1 MSDRYNVTK
10 RKYRLSQALPS
21 FLTLMARIVM
31 NVLFTRSLGARI
43 AESSPLIIDC
53 LTPSLC
59 HSDLGRDL
67 PLLLMPLMK
76 VFMFVF
82 ARKTIEGAKTYVWAA
97 LAGKSQDQ
105 DALRKDLRGAFT
117 MDCEIAEPS
126 DYVLSKEGQ
135 EAENKLWV
143 SATVPYVKT
152 AIIMLT
158 NTIRTRR

>member
-1 MSDRYNVTK
+1 
-10 RKYRLSQALPS
+10 
-21 FLTLMARIVM
+21 
-31 NVLFTRSLGARI
+31 
-43 AESSPLIIDC
+43 
-53 LTPSLC
+53 
-59 HSDLGRDL
+59 L
-67 PLLLMPLMK
+67 PLLLMPLLK
-76 VFMFVF
+76 VFMLVF
-82 ARKTIEGAKTYVWAA
+82 VWAA

-158 NTIRTRR
+158 NTIRTRRWKSSTRQTLAREVLLQSISTHDH